1 MLQKKKRNGGLIR
14 AVILIALTLATMS
27 LGVLRL
33 MKIQVV
39 DGTAYFDEAESA
51 SEINQVISSPRG
63 EITDVNG
70 TLIVGN
76 KLGYNVIIEKAFFP
90 SDQTEMNRII
100 IETIRIL
107 EKNNAEWNDTLP
119 ITKTMP
125 YEFLPESDSE
135 IARMRE
141 NIKVQVYASAAD
153 SIDAMVSLYDVAD
166 SYTDTEK
173 RQICGVR
180 HEMVLR
186 SFSLENTYT
195 FASGV
200 PLQVVVE
207 LKEAVYRLSGT
218 DIVAEAIRYVAV
230 GDAAPHLIGTIGPVT
245 AEEYEAYRDTGYSLN
260 DSIGKNGVE
269 LALESELRGIKGVRT
284 LEMWGSEVY
293 SDTVT
298 TPPVP
303 GHTVKLTIDIDYQR
317 KVQKVLENHILWL
330 QNQDDIDKKGENA
343 TGGAIVVLDVSDG
356 ALLAAATYP
365 TYDLSKYK
373 EDYINLISDPTLPL
387 YNRATNGLY
396 RPGST
401 FKTITSTAALNEGFV
416 DRSTHINCN
425 GIYTYWSD
433 YQPKCTGHHGRINI
447 ATAIEKSCNIYFYE
461 VGRTMGINTLSDYA
475 TQYGFGLPTGLETG
489 GSSGW
494 FATPE
499 QFEKLGLDWQQGVVV
514 QAAIGQSETNVT
526 PMHMA
531 VQALTIA
538 KDGKRLSP
546 HIVDSIYTYNMEEL
560 LHVTTPEVLAEIPD
574 KSGVT
579 FSTIK
584 EGMTRAANFGLYSY
598 PNEEDYFAPYLLTGL
613 PEPTAIKTGTPQMT
627 SAEDTGSAFIGFYP
641 AENPQIAFAGFIEH
655 GEWSKLMIRQFI
667 EAYLNENYI
676 IKNPII
682 KPKEEGTNEII
693 GN

>member
-1 MLQKKKRNGGLIR
+1 
-14 AVILIALTLATMS
+14 MS
-27 LGVLRL
+27 AGVLRL

-39 DGTAYFDEAESA
+39 DGTAYSDEAESA

-63 EITDVNG
+63 EITDING
-70 TLIVGN
+70 TTIVGN

-90 SDQTEMNRII
+90 ADQSEMNRII

-107 EKNNAEWNDTLP
+107 EKYDAEWNDTLP
-119 ITKTMP
+119 ITKTKP
-125 YEFLPESDSE
+125 YSFLPESDSE
-135 IARMRE
+135 ISRMRE
-141 NIKVQVYASAAD
+141 NIRVQVYATAAD
-153 SIDAMVSLYDVAD
+153 SVDAMVKLYGVAD

-200 PLQVVVE
+200 PLPVVVE

-218 DIVAEAIRYVAV
+218 DVVAEAIRYVAV
-230 GDAAPHLIGTIGPVT
+230 GDAAPHLIGTTGAIT
-245 AEEYEAYRDTGYSLN
+245 SEEYLIYRDIGYALS
-260 DSIGKNGVE
+260 DSIGKNGIE
-269 LALESELRGIKGVRT
+269 LALESELRGEKGIRT
-284 LEMWGSEVY
+284 LEMWGGEVY

-298 TPPVP
+298 TPPDP
-303 GHTVKLTIDIDYQR
+303 GHTVKLTLDIDYQR
-317 KVQKVLENHILWL
+317 KVQKILENHITWL
-330 QNQDDIDKKGENA
+330 QNQTHFSKKGEGA

-356 ALLAAATYP
+356 AVLAAATYP

-373 EDYINLISDPTLPL
+373 EDYINLINDPTLPL

-401 FKTITSTAALNEGFV
+401 FKTITATAALNEGYI
-416 DRSTHINCN
+416 DQNTHINCN
-425 GIYTYWSD
+425 GVYSYWSD
-433 YQPKCTGHHGRINI
+433 YQPKCTGYHGRINI
-447 ATAIEKSCNIYFYE
+447 TTAIEKSCNIYFYE
-461 VGRTMGINTLSDYA
+461 VGRVMGITNLSDYA
-475 TQYGFGLPTGLETG
+475 AQYGFGLPTGLETG
-489 GSSGW
+489 GSDGW

-526 PMHMA
+526 PMHLA

-538 KDGKRLSP
+538 NDGTRLAP
-546 HIVDSIYTYNMEEL
+546 HLVDSIYTYNMEERL
-560 LHVTTPEVLAEIPD
+560 KTIEPTVMAVIPD
-574 KSGVT
+574 KTGNT
-579 FSTIK
+579 FSLIK
-584 EGMTRAANFGLYSY
+584 TGMERAANFGLYSY
-598 PNEEDYFAPYLLTGL
+598 PNEEQYFAPYLLTDL
-613 PEPTAIKTGTPQMT
+613 PEQVAIKTGTPQMT

-667 EAYLNENYI
+667 EAYLDENYI
-676 IKNPII
+676 VKNPVIA
-682 KPKEEGTNEII
+682 PSDENAEASNEESTGE
-693 GN
+693 

>member
-1 MLQKKKRNGGLIR
+1 MLQNKKTNGGLIR

-39 DGTAYFDEAESA
+39 DGTAYSDEAESA
-51 SEINQVISSPRG
+51 SEINQSLSSPRG
-63 EITDVNG
+63 EITDING
-70 TLIVGN
+70 TTIVGN

-90 SDQTEMNRII
+90 TDQNEMNRII
-100 IETIRIL
+100 IETIRIM
-107 EKNNAEWNDTLP
+107 EKNDAEWNDTLP
-119 ITKTMP
+119 ISKTLP

-141 NIKVQVYASAAD
+141 NISVQVYATAAD
-153 SIDAMVSLYDVAD
+153 SVDAMVRLYGVAD
-166 SYTDTEK
+166 SYTDLEK

-218 DIVAEAIRYVAV
+218 DIVAEAIRYVAI
-230 GDAAPHLIGTIGPVT
+230 GDAAPHLIGTTGAIT
-245 AEEYEAYRDTGYSLN
+245 AEEYEIYRDSGYALS
-260 DSIGKNGVE
+260 DSIGKNGIE
-269 LALESELRGIKGVRT
+269 LALENELRGNKGVRT
-284 LEMWGSEVY
+284 LEMWGTEVY

-298 TPPVP
+298 TPPDP
-303 GHTVKLTIDIDYQR
+303 GHTVKLTLNIDYQR
-317 KVQKVLENHILWL
+317 KVQKILENHIVWL
-330 QNQDDIDKKGENA
+330 QNQTHTQKKGENA
-343 TGGAIVVLDVSDG
+343 TGGAIVVLDATDG
-356 ALLAAATYP
+356 AVLAAATYP

-373 EDYINLISDPTLPL
+373 DDYINLISDPTLPL

-401 FKTITSTAALNEGFV
+401 FKTITSTAALNEGYV
-416 DRSTHINCN
+416 DNSTHISCN
-425 GIYTYWSD
+425 GIYSYWSD
-433 YQPKCTGHHGRINI
+433 YQPKCTGFHGRINI
-447 ATAIEKSCNIYFYE
+447 TTAIEKSCNIYFYE
-461 VGRTMGINTLSDYA
+461 VGRIMGITTLSDYA
-475 TQYGFGLPTGLETG
+475 AQYGFGQPTGLETG
-489 GSSGW
+489 GSAGW

-526 PMHMA
+526 PMHLA

-538 KDGKRLSP
+538 NDGTRYSP
-546 HIVDSIYTYNMEEL
+546 HLVDSIYTYNMEEL
-560 LHVTTPEVLAEIPD
+560 IRKTEPEIINVIPD

-598 PNEEDYFAPYLLTGL
+598 PNEEQYFAPYLLSGL
-613 PEPTAIKTGTPQMT
+613 PEATAIKTGTPQMT

-667 EAYLNENYI
+667 EAYLDKNYI
-676 IKNPII
+676 VRNPVIV
-682 KPKEEGTNEII
+682 PKEEGEETE
-693 GN
+693 

>member
-1 MLQKKKRNGGLIR
+1 
-14 AVILIALTLATMS
+14 
-27 LGVLRL
+27 

-63 EITDVNG
+63 EITDING
-70 TLIVGN
+70 TTIVGN

-90 SDQTEMNRII
+90 ADQNEMNRII

-107 EKNNAEWNDTLP
+107 EKHDAEWNDNLP
-119 ITKTMP
+119 ITKTQP

-135 IARMRE
+135 IARMRD
-141 NIKVQVYASAAD
+141 NIRVQVYATAAD
-153 SIDAMVSLYDVAD
+153 SVDAMVKLYGVAD
-166 SYTDTEK
+166 SYTDNEK

-218 DIVAEAIRYVAV
+218 DVVAEAIRYVAV
-230 GDAAPHLIGTIGPVT
+230 GDAAPHLIGTTGAIT
-245 AEEYEAYRDTGYSLN
+245 SEEYLAYRDIGYALN
-260 DSIGKNGVE
+260 DSIGKNGIE
-269 LALESELRGIKGVRT
+269 LALESELRGAKGIRT
-284 LEMWGSEVY
+284 LEMWGGEVY
-293 SDTVT
+293 SDTIT
-298 TPPVP
+298 TPPDP
-303 GHTVKLTIDIDYQR
+303 GHTVKLTLDIDYQR
-317 KVQKVLENHILWL
+317 KVQKILENHITWL
-330 QNQDDIDKKGENA
+330 QNQTHFSKKGENA

-356 ALLAAATYP
+356 AVLAAATYP

-401 FKTITSTAALNEGFV
+401 FKTITATAALNEGYI
-416 DRSTHINCN
+416 DQNTHINCN
-425 GIYTYWSD
+425 GVYTYWSD
-433 YQPKCTGHHGRINI
+433 YQPKCTGYHGRINI
-447 ATAIEKSCNIYFYE
+447 ITAIEKSCNIYFYE
-461 VGRTMGINTLSDYA
+461 VGRVMGITNLSDYA
-475 TQYGFGLPTGLETG
+475 AQYGFGLPTGLETG
-489 GSSGW
+489 GSDGW

-526 PMHMA
+526 PMHLA

-538 KDGKRLSP
+538 NDGTRLAP
-546 HIVDSIYTYNMEEL
+546 HLVDSIYTYNMEERL
-560 LHVTTPEVLAEIPD
+560 KTIEPTVMAVIPD
-574 KSGVT
+574 KSGST
-579 FSTIK
+579 FSLIK
-584 EGMTRAANFGLYSY
+584 TGMERAANFGLYTY
-598 PNEEDYFAPYLLTGL
+598 PNEEQYFAPYLLTEL

-667 EAYLNENYI
+667 EAYLDENYVV
-676 IKNPII
+676 KNPII
-682 KPKEEGTNEII
+682 TTSENSADASNE
-693 GN
+693 